1 MQSRLPEVLRD
12 FTRVHRAV
20 DLELT
25 VGLSGALFQALDAAE
40 LDLVLAKRRPGEDR
54 GRLVRRERLVW
65 IAADSALA
73 DPVRPLPLILY
84 PPPSIS
90 RGMALEALE
99 NAGRSWRIV
108 CTSASLS
115 GLNAAA
121 LAGLG
126 ICVQADGFVPT
137 VLRCCRARQAFPSSA
152 TSSSSSPAAGAP
164 CAARRTSWRR
174 PFSTMPIGCRVRPA
188 QKEGR
193 MPEDFA
199 GKIAV
204 VTGGGSGIGA
214 ATCRAFANAGAHVAV
229 VDRDATAAQRVASEI
244 AGNRGNAAPYPL
256 DVTDRGGFA
265 ALAAEIAAKAGG
277 IDILVNGAG
286 VTVRGLIADM
296 RAEDWDRVLAV
307 NLTGAFNGIQAV
319 LPYMRAR
326 GGGRSSMSPRSP
338 ASGFRLAAPRITAP
352 RRRGFWD

>member
-1 MQSRLPEVLRD
+1 VRFGASEDFVQSRLPEVLRD

-99 NAGRSWRIV
+99 NAGRRWRIV

-126 ICVQADGFVPT
+126 ICVQADGFVP
-137 VLRCCRARQAFPSSA
+137 
-152 TSSSSSPAAGAP
+152 
-164 CAARRTSWRR
+164 
-174 PFSTMPIGCRVRPA
+174 
-188 QKEGR
+188 
-193 MPEDFA
+193 
-199 GKIAV
+199 
-204 VTGGGSGIGA
+204 
-214 ATCRAFANAGAHVAV
+214 
-229 VDRDATAAQRVASEI
+229 
-244 AGNRGNAAPYPL
+244 
-256 DVTDRGGFA
+256 
-265 ALAAEIAAKAGG
+265 
-277 IDILVNGAG
+277 NG
-286 VTVRGLIADM
+286 L
-296 RAEDWDRVLAV
+296 
-307 NLTGAFNGIQAV
+307 AV
-319 LPYMRAR
+319 LP
-326 GGGRSSMSPRSP
+326 RSSSLPELGHIEFVVAGSGRTLRGP
-338 ASGFRLAAPRITAP
+338 ANELATAILDNADRL
-352 RRRGFWD
+352 